1 MNSPAPALLVFAKE
15 PVPGAVKTRLA
26 QAIGAER
33 AARVYSDLLATTL
46 GHANAASRD
55 GIVSRLELWCAGSC
69 ETPFLRGIAAA
80 FGAHRYAQCEGD
92 LGQRMAHAI
101 ADGLARSSSV
111 LLIGTDCPL
120 LDATRLALANA
131 ALQTHDAVLG
141 PAEDG
146 GYVLIG
152 SRRPLT
158 LDGVRWSTPHALADT
173 TDGFARAGIAFAM
186 LPVAWDVDRPAD
198 LARWD
203 ALRYPS
209 VPA

>member
-1 MNSPAPALLVFAKE
+1 MSADPPALLIFARE

-33 AARVYSDLLATTL
+33 AARVYTDLLSTTL
-46 GHANAASRD
+46 GHAHSAWRA
-55 GIVSRLELWCAGSC
+55 GIVSRLELWCTSEGD
-69 ETPFLRGIAAA
+69 TPFLRGISSA
-80 FGAHRYAQCEGD
+80 FGAKRYPQADGN

-101 ADGLARSSSV
+101 AEALGRSPAV

-120 LDATRLALANA
+120 LDPIRLAEAA
-131 ALQTHDAVLG
+131 ALLAVHDAVLG

-152 SRRPLT
+152 ARRLVPL
-158 LDGVRWSTPHALADT
+158 DNVRWSTPHAFADT
-173 TDGFARAGIAFAM
+173 AAGFARAAIRFAT

-198 LARWD
+198 LERWD
-203 ALRYPS
+203 ALRNAS
-209 VPA
+209 APA